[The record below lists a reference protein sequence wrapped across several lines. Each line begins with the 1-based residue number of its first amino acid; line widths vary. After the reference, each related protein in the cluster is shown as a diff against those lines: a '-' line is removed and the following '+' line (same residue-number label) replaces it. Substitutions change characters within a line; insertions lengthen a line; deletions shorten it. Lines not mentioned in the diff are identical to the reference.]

1 MWENSHLNPRE
12 LTSFFGALSPLAWEG
27 GLFRLLPRTSNDK
40 ATTDHADPL
49 APVRFRG
56 RARGSKL
63 AWGQQVSPLAPRPLP
78 PTRHTPASACPKTK
92 CGLLVA
98 ESHVTGV
105 VLVGEVMNAVRKH
118 KQNDGGYPSM
128 HVILCLAASLCLCP
142 PAHHTPRVH
151 TTHTHTH
158 TLRRPLRLA
167 ASLSACTI
175 PRHTPGTRTHT
186 PPAPHGVHTR
196 ILTLFPPPT
205 NSP

>member
-142 PAHHTPRVH
+142 PRDTRSHCSSPHLP
-151 TTHTHTH
+151 
-158 TLRRPLRLA
+158 RRPSRDAKHLQRVCMQPDAWRSHLCA
-167 ASLSACTI
+167 
-175 PRHTPGTRTHT
+175 RHWG
-186 PPAPHGVHTR
+186 A
-196 ILTLFPPPT
+196 
-205 NSP
+205 